1 MIQEATLVVA
11 ALFFPF
17 SAPGSGDS
25 TAPAK
30 SLAAPASAEDSGEPA
45 RENSQSPRPENIA
58 PVSRSVDV
66 TVTEPSV
73 DWRRLRNGSAM
84 FLGVQHA
91 FRFATEPGTR
101 QGLKGPFFEGW
112 AKSAGALHGWADGD
126 PFLVNYVGHPMQG
139 AVASYIWIAADG
151 RYRGAEFGLNRR
163 YWMSRLRATGY
174 SFFYSAQFE
183 VGAVSEASVGNIQYY
198 YPQQGMVDIVIT
210 PLAGL
215 GWTILEDALDKTV
228 IKRIEARTYNPFLRS
243 LARGGLNPARTF
255 GQLMAWRNPLSR
267 DDRPT
272 VYRYDPLTYVS
283 TPRPPEHDPD
293 DVPGVAPLE
302 FASRLETT
310 FFTGARGGGACVGGG
325 ATAAFRLS
333 PALQTVVE
341 ISGCG
346 LLNPAKGI
354 SGDVMSYMVGPRWTP
369 VHRKWRPHLQVL
381 LGGVKVSH
389 DLASNPQVSGEPSQ
403 TEDVNAFAFGAGAG
417 LSYKFNRAL
426 AMEVATLEYR
436 HALLS
441 PLNGFD
447 YRSSVRFTTGL
458 TLRVGTW

>member
-1 MIQEATLVVA
+1 MILEATLVVA
-11 ALFFPF
+11 ALLFPL
-17 SAPGSGDS
+17 SGPDRGNS

-30 SLAAPASAEDSGEPA
+30 SSAAPSSSEDGGEPSGENP
-45 RENSQSPRPENIA
+45 QSPRPENIV

-66 TVTEPSV
+66 TVTEPMV
-73 DWRRLRNGSAM
+73 DWRRLRNGTAT

-91 FRFATEPGTR
+91 FRLVTEPGTR
-101 QGLKGPFFEGW
+101 QGLSGPFFDGW
-112 AKSAGALHGWADGD
+112 AKSAGALHGWSDGD
-126 PFLVNYVGHPMQG
+126 PFLVNYIGHPMQG

-151 RYRGAEFGLNRR
+151 RYRGAEFGANRQ

-174 SFFYSAQFE
+174 SFLYSAQFE
-183 VGAVSEASVGNIQYY
+183 VGAVSEASLGNVQYY
-198 YPQQGMVDIVIT
+198 YPQQGLVDIVIT
-210 PLAGL
+210 PLVGL
-215 GWTILEDALDKTV
+215 GWTVMEDALDKTV
-228 IKRIEARTYNPFLRS
+228 IKRIEAMTYNPILRS

-255 GQLMAWRNPLSR
+255 GQLMAFRNPLGR

-283 TPRPPEHDPD
+283 KPQPPEHSPG

-302 FASRLETT
+302 FATRLETT
-310 FFTGARGGGACVGGG
+310 YFTGQRGGGACVGGG
-325 ATAAFRLS
+325 ATAAFRLT
-333 PALQTVVE
+333 PALQTLIDV
-341 ISGCG
+341 SGCK
-346 LLNPAKGI
+346 LLNPASGI
-354 SGDVMSYMVGPRWTP
+354 SGDAMSYMVGPRWTP
-369 VHRKWRPHLQVL
+369 AHRRWRPHLQVL
-381 LGGVKVSH
+381 IGGVKVSH
-389 DLASNPQVSGEPSQ
+389 DLAGKPQTSGEPSQ

-436 HALLS
+436 RALLS